1 MQESFAE
8 IPFTRAKQLYKMFK
22 FLGTRPSYKCQMVYE
37 CDYMVKRWKLSVKDG
52 ESFKLLAELA
62 VFEPKDAWSFKERHL
77 AL

>member
-1 MQESFAE
+1 
-8 IPFTRAKQLYKMFK
+8 
-22 FLGTRPSYKCQMVYE
+22 MVYE

-62 VFEPKDAWSFKERHL
+62 VFEPKDVWSFKERHL